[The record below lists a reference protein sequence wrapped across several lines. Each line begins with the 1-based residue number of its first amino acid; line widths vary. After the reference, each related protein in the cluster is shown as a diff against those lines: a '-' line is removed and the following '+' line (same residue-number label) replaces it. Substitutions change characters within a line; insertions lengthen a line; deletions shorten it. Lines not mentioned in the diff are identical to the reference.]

1 MKTYKII
8 IVGNP
13 HELQLIEHA
22 INTHFSRYYKA
33 TLKRETSGIDSITFS
48 IELSLMWYETIE
60 KILTVALYR
69 GLKDTDIFNNTDW
82 FIDTL

>member
-1 MKTYKII
+1 MKTYRII

-22 INTHFSRYYKA
+22 INAHFSRYYRA
-33 TLKRETSGIDSITFS
+33 TLKREKSGIDSITFS
-48 IELSLMWYETIE
+48 VELSLMWYESIE
-60 KILTVALYR
+60 KILSVALYR
-69 GLKDTDIFNNTDW
+69 GLKDTDIFNAPDW